1 MSKRESKFVRRS
13 RWSCGCSADCWLP
26 WGKACRLT
34 DTQRLTPATEPVTAG
49 ASLEEGASGVR
60 QEKNKGAA
68 HKALKLNR

>member
-1 MSKRESKFVRRS
+1 MESRV
-13 RWSCGCSADCWLP
+13 SCGLLAPVGEGLQADGHAAP
-26 WGKACRLT
+26 
-34 DTQRLTPATEPVTAG
+34 DPATEPVTAG